1 MCRDAEDDLH
11 GIYRK
16 YQSQASAFHQELRA
30 RRGLFPDKAGV
41 KTEAGIAPA
50 DAKQG
55 ERKWLSYLDDGIV
68 MRQPLPSNPN
78 GSQSIFS
85 MQLAGYHDQVTA
97 NGEPRSQ
104 FAHLLTHKHVI
115 HISEALARS
124 GYPLYMLIDPLYTC
138 LRGIHY
144 QFLFIR
150 CTGQENPLLHLV
162 LKKREGE
169 TPERVRLLLK
179 HILGADLFTP
189 FLHKNLPEAADEVWP
204 GPRPPPPSYSLLP
217 GAALDA
223 DSALEG
229 CGELKAMTEPQVLF
243 E

>member
-41 KTEAGIAPA
+41 KAEAGVAPA

-97 NGEPRSQ
+97 NGEPTVTVR
-104 FAHLLTHKHVI
+104 
-115 HISEALARS
+115 ALADPQAFDAYLGSTDAFKASVINARS
-124 GYPLYMLIDPLYTC
+124 PVVHIHTYV
-138 LRGIHY
+138 RGICY
-144 QFLFIR
+144 NCSFTR
-150 CTGQENPLLHLV
+150 CTYAF
-162 LKKREGE
+162 
-169 TPERVRLLLK
+169 
-179 HILGADLFTP
+179 GASIV
-189 FLHKNLPEAADEVWP
+189 NAVSSGVP
-204 GPRPPPPSYSLLP
+204 GRRTR
-217 GAALDA
+217 
-223 DSALEG
+223 
-229 CGELKAMTEPQVLF
+229 CCTWC
-243 E
+243 